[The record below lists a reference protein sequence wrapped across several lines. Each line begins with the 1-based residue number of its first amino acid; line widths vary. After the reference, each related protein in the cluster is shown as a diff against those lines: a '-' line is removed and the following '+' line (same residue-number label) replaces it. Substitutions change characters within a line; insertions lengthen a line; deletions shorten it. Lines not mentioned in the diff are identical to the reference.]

1 MSRRGTSSTLDSIL
15 PRSCDVLWTERH
27 RISDRRRS
35 TALAS
40 FRFALRDHAS
50 NPSGLEPKAQHP
62 KLPRLF
68 AGMRAVIQRV
78 TSASVMVETD
88 SGARDLGR
96 IAHGLLVL
104 VGVEQ
109 GDQVAD
115 AQYIAGKIHDLRI
128 FEDAD
133 QKMNR
138 SVADVGGA
146 VLVVSQFTL
155 AGDCRKG
162 RRPSFDHAAPPDIAR
177 PLYEEVVRGLR
188 TSGLPVETGE
198 FQASMQVS
206 LVNDGPVTLLLD
218 SRKQF

>member
-1 MSRRGTSSTLDSIL
+1 
-15 PRSCDVLWTERH
+15 
-27 RISDRRRS
+27 
-35 TALAS
+35 
-40 FRFALRDHAS
+40 
-50 NPSGLEPKAQHP
+50 
-62 KLPRLF
+62 
-68 AGMRAVIQRV
+68 MRAVIQRV
-78 TSASVMVETD
+78 TSASVTVETG

-109 GDQVAD
+109 GDQVSD

-133 QKMNR
+133 EKMNR

-198 FQASMQVS
+198 FQAAMQVS

>member
-1 MSRRGTSSTLDSIL
+1 MGHAGRCPDWPCVRLCGVL
-15 PRSCDVLWTERH
+15 PIRPHE
-27 RISDRRRS
+27 
-35 TALAS
+35 A
-40 FRFALRDHAS
+40 
-50 NPSGLEPKAQHP
+50 
-62 KLPRLF
+62 
-68 AGMRAVIQRV
+68 AGIAKYP
-78 TSASVMVETD
+78 ASVTAETG

-96 IAHGLLVL
+96 IARGLLVL

-109 GDQVAD
+109 GDQVSD

-133 QKMNR
+133 EKMNR
-138 SVADVGGA
+138 SVAEVGGA

-198 FQASMQVS
+198 SGIMQVS
-206 LVNDGPVTLLLD
+206 LVNDGPVMLRR
-218 SRKQF
+218 RKQF

>member
-1 MSRRGTSSTLDSIL
+1 
-15 PRSCDVLWTERH
+15 
-27 RISDRRRS
+27 
-35 TALAS
+35 
-40 FRFALRDHAS
+40 
-50 NPSGLEPKAQHP
+50 
-62 KLPRLF
+62 
-68 AGMRAVIQRV
+68 MRAVVQRV
-78 TSASVMVETD
+78 TSASVTVATD
-88 SGARDLGR
+88 SGARDVGR

-109 GDQVAD
+109 GDQVSD
-115 AQYIAGKIHDLRI
+115 AQYIAGKIQDLRI

-133 QKMNR
+133 EKMNR

-177 PLYEEVVRGLR
+177 PLYEEVVRELQ
-188 TSGLPVETGE
+188 TSGLAVATGE